1 MGIYYFP
8 RISRYTLKIGGK
20 LSHFSG
26 WNLREFL
33 PIRTSLQKKTKQFL
47 QFKEKL
53 YQTQPWIYIG
63 SHINRQPWRATENAR
78 ICTNLKDLEIAVCC
92 ETHSVMSDSLQPRG
106 LYSAW
111 NSPGQNTG
119 VSKPFPSPGDL
130 PNPGIEPRSP
140 ALQLRH
146 QGSHQGAHPNLLFK
160 DQLRLYTAFTF
171 SVLLTTHLTIKCLL
185 HCGHKGDSGAKP

>member
-1 MGIYYFP
+1 MKP
-8 RISRYTLKIGGK
+8 KRISP
-20 LSHFSG
+20 HQNF
-26 WNLREFL
+26 FA
-33 PIRTSLQKKTKQFL
+33 KKPKQFL

-63 SHINRQPWRATENAR
+63 SHINRQPWRATEKAR
-78 ICTNLKDLEIAVCC
+78 ICTNLKDHEIAVCC

-140 ALQLRH
+140 TLQ
-146 QGSHQGAHPNLLFK
+146 
-160 DQLRLYTAFTF
+160 
-171 SVLLTTHLTIKCLL
+171 V
-185 HCGHKGDSGAKP
+185 DSLPAKPILSMCVEFWNCIYMRTYIYIYSHMCMNSKFHNLKQ